1 MLKKLFTVF
10 AVFIVLFFN
19 IQDVNAQFDITG
31 KVIDEETSESLIG
44 VNIIIKGTSFG
55 TASNRNGN
63 FYLKASVG
71 IPCTLQI
78 SMIGYKT
85 TEFVVSEREIRGVEI
100 TLKAE
105 AIMSQEIVVKA
116 KEIEVEE
123 KTFRNEMSVEL
134 LDALSIRETPAA
146 NYYEAIRNLKGVDV
160 VMQSMQFISI
170 NARGFNSTEN
180 TRFVQVVDGMDNQA
194 PGMNFP
200 IGNIAGLNELDV
212 ELIEFIPGPAEIQY
226 GGNALNGVL
235 MMKSK
240 DPFKHQG
247 IGVYIK
253 PGVSDIKSGSD
264 YPFQFSGKPQIDGGI
279 RIAKS
284 FHDKLAFKINAA
296 YTRGVDWYANDTTN
310 IRPGNIKW
318 EPDPGHDAINK
329 YGDEIISD
337 LAVGERGANIL
348 VSRTGYKD
356 KELVDNNVE
365 NLKLSGSLHYKLN
378 DKVTA
383 ILHGNYGLATTV
395 YTGDNRTS
403 LSGFKIYQAKAE
415 LTGEHFLLRAYT
427 TIQNSGNSYDA
438 KFLAVHLN
446 SNAKSDADWFH
457 DYYQSYRG
465 GYRRFGVPAGD
476 HVEARK
482 FADRTRLGYGTEEF
496 EKEKQRI
503 INDPDFRKGARIN
516 NNSALYHLDGSFD
529 LDKFTGETSIKIGA
543 NYRFYELDSE
553 GAIFPDTMGNNI
565 TFYEMGGF
573 FDVSRSFFDDA
584 LLLKASARIDKPEK
598 FEIVIS
604 PRIYALYTISES
616 QNIRASFLSGYRT
629 PGVKEQFINKDLG
642 TVRYLGGIEQI
653 FAPYNIAGNGIYLD
667 KVNEF
672 NAAVNEDVTN
682 EDFPFAIDQ
691 ARFKNLDILE
701 SGIVKDEEL
710 QNIRPERVF
719 SFEVGYKSKIRNAFY
734 FDLVYY
740 FSTYRD
746 FIGIAKIVK
755 PKTSPVVSLV
765 TAASQINKSSQH
777 DVYYVNVNTLKPV
790 SIQGLS
796 VGYKWLMPLGS
807 IISGNFTFSDVKS
820 AIDDPI
826 APGFNTPG
834 FKSNLSLANRRM
846 DRMENNPGFKNIGFM
861 VTWRYQSR
869 FYWESAFG
877 DGWVEP
883 VSTFDIQFSINLK
896 NPKSVVKMGAS
907 NFFNNKYNYSFGG
920 ANIGVLY
927 YVSYII
933 DNIF

>member
-1 MLKKLFTVF
+1 MLKSLFTIF
-10 AVFIVLFFN
+10 AVIIIVVFQS
-19 IQDVNAQFDITG
+19 QDSFAQFDLTG
-31 KVIDEETSESLIG
+31 KVIDEETSEPLVG
-44 VNIIIKGTSFG
+44 VNIVVVGTTFG
-55 TASNRNGN
+55 IASNRNGN

-71 IPCTLQI
+71 IPCTI
-78 SMIGYKT
+78 RFSMIGYASK
-85 TEFVVSEREIRGVEI
+85 EFIVNEREIRGLEI
-100 TLKAE
+100 ALKSE
-105 AIMSQEIVVKA
+105 AIMGEEIIVKA

-123 KTFRNEMSVEL
+123 KVFRNEMSIEM

-200 IGNIAGLNELDV
+200 IGNIAGLSELDV
-212 ELIEFIPGPAEIQY
+212 ESIEFIPGPAEIQY

-247 IGVYIK
+247 TGVYIK
-253 PGVSDIKSGSD
+253 PGVGDVKSGSD
-264 YPFQFSGKPQIDGGI
+264 YPFQFSGKPQFEGGI
-279 RIAKS
+279 RIAKA
-284 FHDKLAFKINAA
+284 FNDKFAFKINAS
-296 YTRGVDWYANDTTN
+296 YLCGIDWYANDTTN

-318 EPDPGHDAINK
+318 EYDPGHDAINK

-337 LAVGERGANIL
+337 LAVGERGANII

-365 NLKLSGSLHYKLN
+365 NLKLSGSLHYKITE
-378 DKVTA
+378 KVTA

-415 LTGEHFLLRAYT
+415 LTGEHFMFRGYT

-446 SNAKSDADWFH
+446 EYAKSDEEWFH
-457 DYYQSYRG
+457 EFYYAFKG

-476 HVEARK
+476 YIEARN
-482 FADRTRLGYGTEEF
+482 FADMTRLIYGTPEF
-496 EKEKQRI
+496 DEVKKQI
-503 INDPDFRKGARIN
+503 INDTDFRKGAGIN
-516 NNSALYHLDGSFD
+516 NNSALYHIDGAIDFD
-529 LDKFTGETSIKIGA
+529 KYTNETSIKIGG
-543 NYRFYELDSE
+543 NYRYYDLNSN
-553 GAIFPDTMGNNI
+553 GSIFPDTLGNNI

-573 FDVSRSFFDDA
+573 IDISRNFLDSA
-584 LLLKASARIDKPEK
+584 LLVKVSSRIDKPER
-598 FEIVIS
+598 FDISIS
-604 PRIYALYTISES
+604 PRIYALYTISKD
-616 QNIRASFLSGYRT
+616 QNIRASVLTGYRT

-642 TVRYLGGIEQI
+642 TARYLGGLEPV
-653 FAPYNIAGNGIYLD
+653 FSPYNIGGNAIYLSS
-667 KVNEF
+667 VNEF
-672 NAAVNEDVTN
+672 NAAVTEKVNDEN
-682 EDFPFAIDQ
+682 LPYGIDQ
-691 ARFKNLDILE
+691 ARYENLGILE
-701 SGIVKDEEL
+701 SGIVKDEDL
-710 QNIRPERVF
+710 KNIRPERVF
-719 SFEVGYKSKIRNAFY
+719 SFEVGYKSKIKEALY
-734 FDLVYY
+734 FDMVYY
-740 FSTYRD
+740 YSTYRD

-755 PKTSPVVSLV
+755 PRTSPSADLIM
-765 TAASQINKSSQH
+765 AASQINNSSQH
-777 DVYYVNVNTLKPV
+777 DVYYINVNTQKPV
-790 SIQGLS
+790 SIHGLS

-807 IISGNFTFSDVKS
+807 IISGNFTISDVRS

-834 FKSNLSLANRRM
+834 FKSNLSLSNRRM
-846 DRMENNPGFKNIGFM
+846 DRMENNPGFKNVGFM

-877 DGWVEP
+877 DGWIEP
-883 VSTFDIQFSINLK
+883 VSTFDVQFSINMK
-896 NPKSVVKMGAS
+896 KPKSVVKLGAS
-907 NFFNNKYNYSFGG
+907 NFFNNKYTYSFGG

-933 DNIF
+933 DNIL